1 MCCGCVEGVAYLL
14 SDRQV
19 GAEAERINSVQLT
32 VEYAPHKAMA
42 SQ

>member
-14 SDRQV
+14 GDQIV
-19 GAEAERINSVQLT
+19 GAEAERIKLIQIT